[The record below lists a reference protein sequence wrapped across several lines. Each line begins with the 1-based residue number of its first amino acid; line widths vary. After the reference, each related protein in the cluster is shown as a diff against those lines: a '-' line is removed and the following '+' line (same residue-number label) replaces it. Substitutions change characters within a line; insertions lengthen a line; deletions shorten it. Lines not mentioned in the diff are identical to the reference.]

1 MKLSA
6 WIQTQSNGSKMAP
19 PLDVEG
25 VQQLI
30 IRDELGQPLMIL
42 IQQAPD
48 RIWLAKQGDPDFDKA
63 LGYLGIRSMPM
74 QVTKTDA
81 LRDVQFPAAKSIG

>member
-6 WIQTQSNGSKMAP
+6 YIQTQSNGSRLAP

-30 IRDELGQPLMIL
+30 IRDELGQPMMIL

-48 RIWLAKQGDPDFDKA
+48 RIWLSKQGDSDFDKA
-63 LGYLGIRSMPM
+63 LGYLGIRATPM

-81 LRDVQFPAAKSIG
+81 LRDIQFPAVSR